1 MQEPTTSPG
10 TEPFQEV
17 VAGLDVPMFVV
28 TAASGGERSGCLVGF
43 STQTSIDPPRFLVC
57 ISRANHTFGVAM
69 AADVLGVHLLRAGD
83 HAMAERFGAR
93 TGDHV
98 DKFAGL
104 DVADGPG
111 GAPVLGGLDWFAGR
125 VLARWDGGDHVACL
139 LEPFAGA
146 VLRGDDAPLGYQDVT
161 DVDPAHPA

>member
-1 MQEPTTSPG
+1 MQEPTTSPDA
-10 TEPFQEV
+10 EPFQEM
-17 VAGLDVPMFVV
+17 VAGLDIPMFVV

-69 AADVLGVHLLRAGD
+69 PPTCWPCTCSGPATTPWPNGSAPGPATTWTSSPGWTWPTARAARRCWAASTGSRAGCS
-83 HAMAERFGAR
+83 
-93 TGDHV
+93 
-98 DKFAGL
+98 
-104 DVADGPG
+104 
-111 GAPVLGGLDWFAGR
+111 PVGTA
-125 VLARWDGGDHVACL
+125 ATTSPACWSRS
-139 LEPFAGA
+139 PGA